1 MYFLFFYKDVHDI
14 KHNSSSLTNVMPWVP
29 VETSPGALK
38 VSWTTKQMQR
48 SGKWCGG
55 GAWSVKLGWLL
66 KKVNRCRLC
75 IAEKVP
81 WFSFLRCRAKP
92 DCVAWEWKSTEDT
105 CSTVTSAPHKVP
117 DPDYVAG
124 SRDCG
129 GYLADQA
136 WITCTLENPT
146 TNVTSSKKT
155 QLAIPDALNHP
166 LQCIEACRGAR
177 DDNNNR
183 FTNSIFSDN
192 PRECWCAKNMAL
204 QRPYLSRAD
213 CDYYKDWWQTFMVI
227 AQCTK
232 N

>member
-1 MYFLFFYKDVHDI
+1 
-14 KHNSSSLTNVMPWVP
+14 MPWVP
-29 VETSPGALK
+29 VETSPGGLK
-38 VSWTTKQMQR
+38 VSWTTNKCNGQATGVVEEPGV
-48 SGKWCGG
+48 SSWGG
-55 GAWSVKLGWLL
+55 CSKRWTDT
-66 KKVNRCRLC
+66 
-75 IAEKVP
+75 EKVP

-183 FTNSIFSDN
+183 FTDSIFSDN

-213 CDYYKDWWQTFMVI
+213 CDYYKDWWQTFMVK
-227 AQCTK
+227 AECTK
-232 N
+232 NE